1 MHRHLTTMEK
11 RNQHPESNL
20 WETDEGYAWLRLLV
34 FAVLFHFGLVCGVGA
49 GKLSRFFELIR
60 IHRHVGVSPSVLLT
74 QLKEMELLLPLFQA
88 ECEQSVDKKRRK
100 TVVAMDETFFGDFMV
115 LVLMDLRSGYLLLE
129 DISDDRC
136 YDSWFEKT
144 SPRLKSLGIEVSHA
158 ISDRAKALIKLA
170 IIGFEC
176 ESGADVFHAQQD
188 VSRFLGATLARGA
201 SITEKQ
207 FEEAK
212 TAEENALETAT
223 ESEMVPFNEQFLDAK
238 EAFDK
243 AKQAQAEYH
252 ENLQGVSEEIH
263 PFSVNDNT
271 IKGAEKVE
279 EELENRVQAFEKIAK
294 ERDITDKK
302 KKMRKFRNQI
312 KPLAV
317 TVSFWWS
324 LVRETLQE
332 LVVDIEMEEWLT
344 TTLLPVVY
352 WHHQMLKTQNSKTR
366 KKYKKAWQQAI
377 CTFNAH
383 PYRLTLTESEIQHWL
398 AWAES
403 MSKQF
408 HRSSSA
414 VEGRNGC
421 LAQMYHNGR
430 GLSEDRLKALTV
442 IHNYDIKREDGTT
455 AAMRLFDTEFPDLFS
470 WLLTEMGELPLPRK
484 HRERRIHN
492 PLTLISV
499 PA

>member
-263 PFSVNDNT
+263 PFSLNDNT
-271 IKGAEKVE
+271 I
-279 EELENRVQAFEKIAK
+279 
-294 ERDITDKK
+294 
-302 KKMRKFRNQI
+302 
-312 KPLAV
+312 
-317 TVSFWWS
+317 
-324 LVRETLQE
+324 
-332 LVVDIEMEEWLT
+332 
-344 TTLLPVVY
+344 
-352 WHHQMLKTQNSKTR
+352 
-366 KKYKKAWQQAI
+366 
-377 CTFNAH
+377 
-383 PYRLTLTESEIQHWL
+383 
-398 AWAES
+398 
-403 MSKQF
+403 
-408 HRSSSA
+408 
-414 VEGRNGC
+414 
-421 LAQMYHNGR
+421 
-430 GLSEDRLKALTV
+430 
-442 IHNYDIKREDGTT
+442 
-455 AAMRLFDTEFPDLFS
+455 
-470 WLLTEMGELPLPRK
+470 
-484 HRERRIHN
+484 
-492 PLTLISV
+492 
-499 PA
+499 